1 MRREQLSRSRLR
13 RVFAFI
19 NETRWIAWGLPL
31 MGIVVV
37 AANYKNLIR
46 PDRPDLQII
55 EAYFDKASATPTVT
69 AWVAKYQNDGR
80 MAATS
85 IVAKLGTVDLTTK
98 KTALLAPPY
107 KLARLSAQPDFRAAT
122 AEFKI
127 NQQQVLDLFVVC
139 LSYGDDRG
147 QTSNSASYI
156 YKALPISMSS
166 SDNRCCELA
175 DGTPAEHEAM
185 SSWFSCAKL

>member
-1 MRREQLSRSRLR
+1 MDRKQQSGSRLR
-13 RVFAFI
+13 RVFTFI

-37 AANYKNLIR
+37 AANYKNVIR

-55 EAYFDKASATPTVT
+55 EAYLDKTSPPPADA

-80 MAATS
+80 KAAIN
-85 IVAKLGTVDLTTK
+85 IVVKLGTVDLAKK

-107 KLARLSAQPDFRAAT
+107 QLARLSAEPDFRAAT

-127 NQQQVLDLFVVC
+127 NRRKVLDLFVIC
-139 LSYGDDRG
+139 LSYGEDGG
-147 QTSNSASYI
+147 QTSNSAVYV

-185 SSWFSCAKL
+185 ASWFSCAKL